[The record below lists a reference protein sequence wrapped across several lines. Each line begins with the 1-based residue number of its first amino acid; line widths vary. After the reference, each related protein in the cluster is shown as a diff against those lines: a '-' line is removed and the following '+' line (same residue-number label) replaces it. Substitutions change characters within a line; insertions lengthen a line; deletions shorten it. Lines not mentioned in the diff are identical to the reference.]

1 MLSFLVNSSPDELH
15 YINVRAMLMCD
26 DPIFGVLYIPSNKV
40 CECCKFS
47 YVLERRFLDH
57 ASQCIVMVVIFAALH
72 RSIVPEGTNI
82 S

>member
-1 MLSFLVNSSPDELH
+1 VLSFLVNSSPDELH

-26 DPIFGVLYIPSNKV
+26 DPIFGVLYIPSSKV
-40 CECCKFS
+40 CECCKFP